1 VNLRLEASGGGRA
14 YSDVVHVFEPH
25 EPALPPVRPYLRDL
39 AQRGAFI
46 RELAVSGIRGQR
58 ASTFLGELWA
68 LLEPLFQAAIYYF
81 LFTVIRGRGGSA
93 NSTEWLLAIISS
105 VFFFNY
111 TRIAI
116 TDGGR
121 AILRNKGLVLNAIF
135 PRALLPIAEVYK
147 GFLSTLPALAVYVV
161 IHVAFGGPVTAA
173 VFLLPL
179 LLTIHTVMNLGLAFL
194 FATATVL
201 VKDMVMLQNYILR
214 ILMFTTPVV
223 YPVSF
228 LPSEIRSVLVINPL
242 FQLFSAYQS
251 VISGNMP
258 TAGMLVQSLIWCLVV
273 FTIGARTFLRH
284 ERSFAL
290 HI

>member
-1 VNLRLEASGGGRA
+1 VNLRLEASGGERA

-25 EPALPPVRPYLRDL
+25 DAALPPVREYVRDL
-39 AQRGAFI
+39 SHRGTFI

-58 ASTFLGELWA
+58 ASTLLGELWA
-68 LLEPLFQAAIYYF
+68 LLEPLFQAAIYFF
-81 LFTVIRGRGGSA
+81 LFTIIRSRGDNPDS
-93 NSTEWLLAIISS
+93 SEWLMAIISS

-111 TRIAI
+111 TRVAI

-147 GFLSTLPALAVYVV
+147 GFLTTVPALAVYAV
-161 IHVAFGGPVTAA
+161 IHLVIGGPVTSALL
-173 VFLLPL
+173 LLPL
-179 LLTIHTVMNLGLAFL
+179 LLTIQTVTNLGLAFL

-201 VKDMVMLQNYILR
+201 VKDMLTLQNYILR

-223 YPVSF
+223 YPVAF
-228 LPSEIRSVLVINPL
+228 LTPELRDVLVINPL
-242 FQLFSAYQS
+242 FQLFSAYQA
-251 VISGNMP
+251 VITGHMP
-258 TAGMLVQSLIWCLVV
+258 TAGMIFQSLAWSLVV
-273 FTIGARTFLRH
+273 FVVGARAFLRH